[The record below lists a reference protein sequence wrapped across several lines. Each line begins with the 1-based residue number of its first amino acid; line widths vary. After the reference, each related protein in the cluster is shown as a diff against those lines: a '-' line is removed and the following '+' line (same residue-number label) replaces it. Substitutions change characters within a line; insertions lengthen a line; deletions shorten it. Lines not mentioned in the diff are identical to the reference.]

1 MVDEKEEKPVFF
13 YLAIDDIE
21 RGGNGFLVYATE
33 KFKLTEFDIINIIKT
48 LVVDRR
54 GSVNA
59 GRKIMRVYQDATG
72 YSQKAIEKLKQI
84 GVEIDEE
91 DEPTRTRK
99 TKTI

>member
-1 MVDEKEEKPVFF
+1 MTKIFDVHFF
-13 YLAIDDIE
+13 RLSFIHSK
-21 RGGNGFLVYATE
+21 V
-33 KFKLTEFDIINIIKT
+33 DIINIIKT

-84 GVEIDEE
+84 GVEIEEE

-99 TKTI
+99 TTTTQAAFARGH